1 MKNNNNKDN
10 KDFVQILPVK
20 SDFVFKLIFGD
31 ERNTDILREFL
42 KSILDIPE
50 EEYRE
55 ITVVD
60 PHVKK
65 ESAAD
70 KYSILD
76 VKVRTKSKQIIHIE
90 IQLKVFDEMKPR
102 VIYGQ
107 SKLVTEQMSAGKD
120 YDVIKRAISI
130 VITDEN
136 FIDNS
141 PHYHHQFRY
150 RTTDGTEFTN
160 LVEINTL
167 ELSKLPE
174 NEDIIKKNPE
184 LWHWTKFIKSD
195 NSEEVLNM
203 IAERNPQMKKAV
215 GFLKELSVDDETR
228 RMYEAR
234 EMARRDNVA
243 LMKRARKEGIA
254 EGRQEGRQEG
264 QQEEKI
270 SIARS
275 LLKTNL
281 TIDQISQHTG
291 LTPEQIQSLG
301 EIHHIE

>member
-264 QQEEKI
+264 QQE
-270 SIARS
+270 
-275 LLKTNL
+275 
-281 TIDQISQHTG
+281 
-291 LTPEQIQSLG
+291 
-301 EIHHIE
+301 